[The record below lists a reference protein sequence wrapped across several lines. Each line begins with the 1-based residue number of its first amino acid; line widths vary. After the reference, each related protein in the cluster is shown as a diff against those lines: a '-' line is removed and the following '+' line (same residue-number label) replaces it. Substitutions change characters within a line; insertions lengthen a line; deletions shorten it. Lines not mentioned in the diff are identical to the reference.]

1 LTKFLDRDEEV
12 DIGDDLKAV
21 MLGRNTPCPCGSGKK
36 WKRCCG
42 GATKP
47 PNLYCSWMC
56 EVDFNALH
64 ARSGKE
70 PCPNCESALTGG
82 RPNADLSKCVV
93 CKGTG
98 VV

>member
-1 LTKFLDRDEEV
+1 LAAEQGLTVSAQYVPEPTPPTKWMSEV
-12 DIGDDLKAV
+12 NKMVECKYPG
-21 MLGRNTPCPCGSGKK
+21 
-36 WKRCCG
+36 CG

-47 PNLYCSWMC
+47 PNIYCSWMC
-56 EVDFNALH
+56 EVDFNALR